1 MSHSLRSWRLLVGTL
16 LGLVCLWLV
25 ARDVSWLEVGR
36 ALRAADYR
44 LLALAAVLVVAAT
57 GIRAWCWRRIYGP
70 TPRPTTF
77 IRAWRILL
85 VAQFL
90 NIGVPARV
98 GDVARV
104 YLIGEAGQFSK
115 TAAATSLV
123 IEKFFDMIALLL
135 MLFLIATQTDLPPTL
150 DEAAFGLAV
159 ATVALALVVVAL
171 AWKSDRLVP
180 SEFGPVLASLHK
192 SRDQSKLSSAA
203 LETLAIVAYK
213 QPALRAE
220 IEAIRGVSCGEML
233 RSLMERHLV
242 KIVGRAE
249 EIGRPML
256 YGTTKSFLE
265 VFGLVSLKDLPKVR
279 ELRQGSDGQTE

>member
-1 MSHSLRSWRLLVGTL
+1 MSDSPKPQAEDADSPETAPGDEQSPDSGNADDGPGPSPEMSLS
-16 LGLVCLWLV
+16 
-25 ARDVSWLEVGR
+25 ARVEA
-36 ALRAADYR
+36 ALISTDRP
-44 LLALAAVLVVAAT
+44 LAAAKLSDLFGKAGTKAIHSAVDK
-57 GIRAWCWRRIYGP
+57 
-70 TPRPTTF
+70 
-77 IRAWRILL
+77 
-85 VAQFL
+85 L
-90 NIGVPARV
+90 NLHYR
-98 GDVARV
+98 
-104 YLIGEAGQFSK
+104 
-115 TAAATSLV
+115 
-123 IEKFFDMIALLL
+123 
-135 MLFLIATQTDLPPTL
+135 
-150 DEAAFGLAV
+150 
-159 ATVALALVVVAL
+159 
-171 AWKSDRLVP
+171 KSDRSFRIEEVAGGYQIMTLA
-180 SEFGPVLASLHK
+180 EFGPVLASLHK